1 MENSIKNVV
10 FDVGDV
16 LVSFRYRDHM
26 RDLGFSGEA
35 VDFLSENMILTN
47 FWHEMD
53 MGIRT
58 EKDAVE
64 HFTALYPQYKDEI
77 LRFWADTDGL
87 VAEYPYAKPL
97 ISGIKASGRGVY
109 VLSNYP
115 EELSGR
121 HWPKFRFLP
130 EADGYIISALEKLAK
145 PDPSIYKLL
154 FSRFGLT
161 PGECLFIDDRP
172 SNVEAAKGV
181 GMQAVL
187 FTGPEALLKELSSF
201 GIEVRLQP
209 DAGD

>member
-1 MENSIKNVV
+1 MENSIRNIV

-16 LVSFRYRDHM
+16 LVCFRYRDHM
-26 RDLGFSGEA
+26 RDLGFSEEA
-35 VDFLSENMILTN
+35 VDFLSENMVLTA

-53 MGIRT
+53 MGIRS
-58 EKDAVE
+58 EKDAIE
-64 HFTALYPQYKDEI
+64 HFTVLYPQYTDEI

-97 ISGIKASGRGVY
+97 LKGIKTSGCGVY

-115 EELSGR
+115 EELSAR
-121 HWPKFRFLP
+121 HWPKFQFLP

-145 PDPSIYKLL
+145 PDPRIYQLL

-172 SNVEAAKGV
+172 SNVEAAKNI

-187 FTGPEALLKELSSF
+187 FTGPEALLRELGAL
-201 GIEVRLQP
+201 GIKVQLQ
-209 DAGD
+209 